1 MEVLAIIPAKKISKG
16 LLNKNI
22 KKLDGHP
29 LLAYS
34 IAAGLKSSSINRV
47 ICTTNSKKIANIAIK
62 YGAEVPFLRP
72 DKYCR
77 DNSSDIEFIKHCLD
91 WLKTNENYKPDLIV
105 QLRPTSPIR
114 YTRHLNEAIKK
125 IKINKNADSLRAV
138 SSPITTPYK
147 MWKIKNHFLNPL
159 LNIHKNKEPY
169 NTPRQKLPKVFAQT
183 GYVDI
188 IKYDTIFKMNSLTG
202 NKILSYIVPED
213 TYVDVDDKLSFDI
226 AQIYIK
232 KFNSVRP

>member
-1 MEVLAIIPAKKISKG
+1 MKVLAIIPAKKISKG

-29 LLAYS
+29 LLSYS
-34 IAAGLKSSSINRV
+34 IAAGLKCSSINRV
-47 ICTTNSKKIANIAIK
+47 ICTTNSKKIANIAKK

-77 DNSSDIEFIKHCLD
+77 DNSSDMEFIKHCLN
-91 WLKTNENYKPDLIV
+91 WLKNNENYKPDLIV

-114 YTRHLNEAIKK
+114 YTKHLNEAIKK
-125 IKINKNADSLRAV
+125 IKNIKSADSLRAV

-147 MWKIKNHFLNPL
+147 MWKIKNQFLNPL
-159 LNIHKNKEPY
+159 LNLNKNKEPY

-188 IKYDTIFKMNSLTG
+188 IRYNTIFKMNSLTG
-202 NKILSYIVPED
+202 KKILSYVVPEH
-213 TYVDVDDKLSFDI
+213 TYVDVDDKLSFEI

-232 KFNSVRP
+232 KFNSVKP

>member
-29 LLAYS
+29 LLTYS
-34 IAAGLKSSSINRV
+34 IAAGLKCSSINRV

-62 YGAEVPFLRP
+62 YGAEAPFLRP

-77 DNSSDIEFIKHCLD
+77 DHSSDIEFIKHCLD
-91 WLKTNENYKPDLIV
+91 WLKKNENYKPDLIV

-114 YTRHLNEAIKK
+114 YTKHLNDAIKK
-125 IKINKNADSLRAV
+125 MKNNKNADSLRAV

-147 MWKIKNHFLNPL
+147 MWKIKNHYLNPL
-159 LNIHKNKEPY
+159 LKIRKNKEPY

-188 IKYDTIFKMNSLTG
+188 IRYDTIVKMNSLTG
-202 NKILSYIVPED
+202 NRILSYIVPEN

-226 AQIYIK
+226 AEIYIK
-232 KFNSVRP
+232 KYNSVRP